1 MTTFDDVKD
10 IDWDSVTDSSVED
23 FSFNGMT
30 FTGKCVKTYD
40 GDSVKV
46 VIYLFNRLCKVTLRL
61 AGVDCPEIRSSYENE
76 KKFAQVVKLALSN
89 KILNKLITVRFY
101 HNDKYGRSLCD
112 IYLGDEHIN
121 KWLIDNKYAV
131 EYHGGTKQNWY
142 QMLLDNN
149 Y

>member
-1 MTTFDDVKD
+1 MTTLDDVKD
-10 IDWDSVTDSSVED
+10 IDWSSVTDSSIEN

-46 VIYLFNRLCKVTLRL
+46 VVLLLNKLCKLTLRL
-61 AGVDCPEIRSSYENE
+61 AGVDAAEIRSPYENE
-76 KKFAQVVKLALSN
+76 KQFAQVVKTAITN
-89 KILNKLITVRFY
+89 KILNKIITVKCH
-101 HNDKYGRSLCD
+101 HNDNFGRCLAN

-121 KWLIDNKYAV
+121 QWLLDNKYAV
-131 EYHGGTKQNWY
+131 EYHGGVKPNWH
-142 QMLLDNN
+142 QLLLDNN